1 MSWQDF
7 NRLIDERNTDITAWM
22 TAIRAN
28 PNTPEDALKVALL
41 NMIQREDGEMLEKL
55 TEVVI
60 ALVRNADALLDALME
75 RDGFPVAIDSEPVMV
90 IGLDDPREDH
100 APDGYLPDFGD
111 LEFFDAD
118 DDAFLHGGNGGG
130 HGGNGASFGVG
141 PTALPF

>member
-22 TAIRAN
+22 QAIRAN

-55 TEVVI
+55 TMVAI

-75 RDGFPVAIDSEPVMV
+75 KEGFPVALDNEPVVV
-90 IGLDDPREDH
+90 IGEDDPRENFRVTI
-100 APDGYLPDFGD
+100 P
-111 LEFFDAD
+111 E
-118 DDAFLHGGNGGG
+118 DAF
-130 HGGNGASFGVG
+130 SG
-141 PTALPF
+141 PVTPPW

>member
-75 RDGFPVAIDSEPVMV
+75 RDGFPVAIDSEPVVV
-90 IGLDDPREDH
+90 IGTDDPRADFRAVIPEDDFSG
-100 APDGYLPDFGD
+100 PVTLPW
-111 LEFFDAD
+111 
-118 DDAFLHGGNGGG
+118 
-130 HGGNGASFGVG
+130 
-141 PTALPF
+141 

>member
-41 NMIQREDGEMLEKL
+41 NMIQREDGEMLENL
-55 TEVVI
+55 TAVVI

-75 RDGFPVAIDSEPVMV
+75 RDGFPVAMDEAEPVEVM
-90 IGLDDPREDH
+90 GMDDPRADFRAAISED
-100 APDGYLPDFGD
+100 DLFGPVT
-111 LEFFDAD
+111 F
-118 DDAFLHGGNGGG
+118 
-130 HGGNGASFGVG
+130 SW
-141 PTALPF
+141 